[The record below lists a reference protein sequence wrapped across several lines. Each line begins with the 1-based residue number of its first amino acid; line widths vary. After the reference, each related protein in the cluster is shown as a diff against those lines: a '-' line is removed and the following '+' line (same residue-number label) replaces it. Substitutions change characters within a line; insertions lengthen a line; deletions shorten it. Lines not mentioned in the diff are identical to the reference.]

1 MHSNAIVWVLFL
13 CQNKDCKG
21 VDFLNEINLQPN
33 KYIDSYDN
41 ECFAPQFFGD
51 DRECTATS
59 TQTRT
64 EKE

>member
-13 CQNKDCKG
+13 CENNAVKELIL
-21 VDFLNEINLQPN
+21 LNEINLQPN
-33 KYIDSYDN
+33 KFIDSYDN

-51 DRECTATS
+51 DKECTAILI
-59 TQTRT
+59 QTPT